1 MEEEVAKAFKY
12 FQDAARNKDTQPDI
26 FEGAR
31 IRYYT
36 LKNGDGWLQQ
46 EKQRI
51 QTEKMKPILEEYRRQ
66 YESLENEAQV
76 QKGYTDSI
84 AVIRDKQSSLK
95 SGMMGNLKFLQN
107 LLEEKQKDLS
117 NYNRYVEMTTPGYV
131 EYKEQVKQVSPLI
144 SYFAGF
150 PSSFN
155 IILDVFIGF
164 LVLFALIL
172 ILRKVRPSLTTPP
185 RMSSL
190 NLGRV

>member
-76 QKGYTDSI
+76 QKGYTDSD
-84 AVIRDKQSSLK
+84 RK
-95 SGMMGNLKFLQN
+95 S
-107 LLEEKQKDLS
+107 
-117 NYNRYVEMTTPGYV
+117 VV
-131 EYKEQVKQVSPLI
+131 
-144 SYFAGF
+144 
-150 PSSFN
+150 
-155 IILDVFIGF
+155 
-164 LVLFALIL
+164 
-172 ILRKVRPSLTTPP
+172 
-185 RMSSL
+185 
-190 NLGRV
+190 